1 MQPSLSCEAVPTNR
15 MEAFSDGVIA
25 ILITVMVLELHVPE
39 GTDWAALHDSLPTLL
54 TYVLSF
60 VYLGIYWNNHHH
72 MLMVTGEVGGLVLWA
87 NLHLLF
93 WLSLVPFATGWMGE
107 NHFAP
112 VPTAAYGIVLLGAA
126 LAYFA
131 LQTAIIRRQGPGST
145 LATAVGRDLKG
156 KLSPLLYLAGIAL
169 ASVDRWLS
177 VAMYVAVALVWLV
190 PDRRVERTLTARRSA
205 ASSAAE

>member
-1 MQPSLSCEAVPTNR
+1 

>member
-1 MQPSLSCEAVPTNR
+1 

-25 ILITVMVLELHVPE
+25 ILITVMVLELHVPH

-60 VYLGIYWNNHHH
+60 VYLAIYWNNHQD

-87 NLHLLF
+87 NMHLLF

-112 VPTAAYGIVLLGAA
+112 VPDAAYGIVLLGAA

-131 LQTAIIRRQGPGST
+131 LQTAIIRMQGPGST
-145 LATAVGRDLKG
+145 LAAAVGRDLKG
-156 KLSPLLYLAGIAL
+156 KLSPLYYLAGIGL
-169 ASVDRWLS
+169 AAVDRWLS
-177 VAMYVAVALVWLV
+177 VAMYVAVALLWLV
-190 PDRRVERTLTARRSA
+190 PDRRVERTLAARRASA
-205 ASSAAE
+205 TGTPAGPAG